1 MLTAG
6 IDVGMLW
13 TKAVVLD
20 GREVV
25 GWDISPTGD
34 NAGTAAERAL
44 HSALASSGLSRG
56 DLRAVVATGA
66 GKADAACAGRQAA
79 EIVCLATG
87 ARFVRPDASGVI
99 DMGGES
105 TLVVKL
111 DEQGLAADYARND
124 KCAAGTGVF
133 LDAIAKLMGVAVED
147 MGPLS
152 LASTAETSIT
162 SMCVVFAESE
172 VVSQIHRQT
181 PKADILKGLHQS
193 IATRIA
199 GLAGRVDLG
208 GTTLAAGGLA
218 RNCGI
223 LSCVEAAMK
232 RPLAVPERP
241 QLVSALGAALVAA
254 AHGTEEAQ

>member
-1 MLTAG
+1 MTTAG
-6 IDVGMLW
+6 LDIGMLW
-13 TKAVVLD
+13 TKAVVLND
-20 GREVV
+20 REVL
-25 GWDISPTGD
+25 GWNVSATGD
-34 NAGTAAERAL
+34 NANVAAERAL
-44 HSALASSGLSRG
+44 QAAVDASGVPRAG
-56 DLRAVVATGA
+56 LRAIVATGA
-66 GKADAACAGRQAA
+66 GKGDAACAGQPAA

-87 ARFVRPDASGVI
+87 ARFLRPDATGVI

-111 DEQGLAADYARND
+111 DEQGRVADYARND

-152 LASTAETSIT
+152 LASTSETSIT

-181 PKADILKGLHQS
+181 PKEDILKGIHQS

-208 GTTLAAGGLA
+208 ATTVAAGGLA
-218 RNCGI
+218 RNSGI
-223 LSCVEAAMK
+223 RSCIEAMMK
-232 RPLAVPERP
+232 RPLAVPDQP

-254 AHGTEEAQ
+254 AAH